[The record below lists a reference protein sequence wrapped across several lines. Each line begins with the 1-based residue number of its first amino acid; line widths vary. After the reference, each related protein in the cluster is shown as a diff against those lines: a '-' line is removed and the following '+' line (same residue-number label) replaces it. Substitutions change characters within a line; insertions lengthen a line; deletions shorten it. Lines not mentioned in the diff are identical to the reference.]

1 MSDNATLQGNTV
13 ELQAILEAVNALPEA
28 GETLPDLI
36 ADEPE
41 TMGQR
46 ACLAR
51 AAQLRDIQFVPV
63 ADLVCLSNTYAAGTT
78 VTGIPYSS
86 TRLTDNFIGF
96 NVSLHTFMTALKNPK
111 SVLYTKHSD
120 ETLAKTWY
128 GMNCSVY
135 VSWCL
140 DMLYHNATAL
150 LPFLDTMEEIA
161 VDNMRLCDA
170 PVASL
175 ENGGTVGHC
184 TLITGIERDRTGAI
198 RYVTISHCNSIKT
211 IDGEKRYTYAE
222 RMTYEDFIADYI
234 NAQGYKIF
242 RFKRLWDA
250 VYEPSEYIPLF
261 DEPEQSIV
269 YSDLNTTLG
278 DKATI
283 NAGELITLNPMTTSG
298 YTGIKLYRDGA
309 EIGSYSVGDVELSD
323 LTAGKYEAVLEP
335 EGANSRTSFIVD
347 EAVVTKEGTRYLF
360 SSALGTPVRVVF
372 KNSAGYTLHAV
383 DLTEEDVRNG
393 YKDITYSDGA
403 ADHICVPCKNDFGFV
418 VARCEYTVTPETNIP
433 TAYQE
438 VEYIGVV
445 GGQYIDTGVLAS
457 NYQDGITYT
466 MKGNCAGIP
475 VSGSTCYMF
484 GALSGGVRTGNVAL
498 GTSGDGVNANILLL
512 CGSASGTI
520 RMATFYYNADFELVL
535 TASSNVEDTS
545 MYLNGAACTRQAY
558 VTTAAMPAANIWLFG
573 CNGIATNRGYLGKCY
588 SFTMTDTSGNA
599 IRNYVPCYRKSD
611 NVVGMYDTVSG
622 TFFTNAGT
630 GSFTAGPEV

>member
-1 MSDNATLQGNTV
+1 MSNLQNNTTG
-13 ELQAILEAVNALPEA
+13 LQAILAAVNALPEA
-28 GETLPDLI
+28 GEPLPDLI

-51 AAQLRDIQFVPV
+51 AAQLRDIKFTPV
-63 ADLVCLSNTYAAGTT
+63 ADLVCISNTYAAGTT

-96 NVSLHTFMTALKNPK
+96 NVSLHTFMTALHNPK

-150 LPFLDTMEEIA
+150 LPFMDTMEEIA

-170 PVASL
+170 PVASTN
-175 ENGGTVGHC
+175 NGGTVGHC
-184 TLITGIERDRTGAI
+184 TLITGIERDKNGTI
-198 RYVTISHCNSIKT
+198 QYVTISHCNAIKT

-222 RMTYEDFIADYI
+222 RMTYADFVADYI
-234 NAQGYKIF
+234 TAQGYKIF
-242 RFKRLWDA
+242 RFRRLWDA
-250 VYEPSEYIPLF
+250 VYEPSEYIALF
-261 DEPEQSIV
+261 DEPEREIA

-278 DKATI
+278 DKATF
-283 NAGELITLNPMTTSG
+283 NVGASVTLNPLVTAG
-298 YTGIKLYRDGA
+298 YTAIKLYKDGA
-309 EIGSYSVGDVELSD
+309 EVGSYSVGDVELSD
-323 LTAGKYEAVLEP
+323 LTAGEYVAVLEP
-335 EGANSRTSFIVD
+335 EGDNSRTSFIVED
-347 EAVVTKEGTRYLF
+347 ATVTKEGTRYYF
-360 SSALGTPVRVVF
+360 SAALGTPIRVVF

-383 DLTEEDVRNG
+383 DLTAEDVRNG
-393 YKDITYSDGA
+393 YKDITYTDGA
-403 ADHICVPCKNDFGFV
+403 ADHICVPCKNDYGFV
-418 VARCEYTVTPETNIP
+418 VARCAYTETPETNIP

-457 NYQDGITYT
+457 DHQDGITYT
-466 MKGNCAGIP
+466 MRGNASGIP
-475 VSGSTCYMF
+475 VTTQTCYMF

-498 GTSGDGVNANILLL
+498 GTSSGSTDAYISLL
-512 CGSASGTI
+512 CGSSSGVM
-520 RMATFYYNADFELVL
+520 RQAGFNYNTDFELVL
-535 TASSNVEDTS
+535 TASSNVSDTS
-545 MYLNGAACTRQAY
+545 MYLNGTACTRQSY

-573 CNGIATNRGYLGKCY
+573 CNGIATNRGYLGKCS
-588 SFTMTDTSGNA
+588 SFTMADAEGNA
-599 IRNYVPCYRKSD
+599 IRNFVPCYRKSD
-611 NVVGMYDTVSG
+611 SVVGLYDTVSG
-622 TFFTNAGT
+622 AFFTNAGT